1 MASKGLILVV
11 DDDPDFVEITRTILE
26 KDGFEVISAVN
37 GDQGLLRI
45 RNEHPDLVVLDVMM
59 SSVLDGVSV
68 SEAMREDSDL
78 RQIPLVMASSI
89 AQSEHA
95 DQFPT
100 DEYMHVDAWLS
111 KPVQPQEL
119 LSAVHRLID

>member
-1 MASKGLILVV
+1 MASKGLILVI
-11 DDDPDFVEITRTILE
+11 DDDPDFVEITRTVLE
-26 KDGFEVISAVN
+26 KDGFDVISAVN
-37 GDQGLLRI
+37 GDQGLIRI

-68 SEAMREDSDL
+68 SAAMREDEDL

-111 KPVQPQEL
+111 KPVQPSEL
-119 LSAVHRLID
+119 LSTVNRLID

>member
-1 MASKGLILVV
+1 MASKGLILVI
-11 DDDPDFVEITRTILE
+11 DDDPDFVEITRTVLE
-26 KDGFEVISAVN
+26 KEGYDVISAAN
-37 GDQGLLRI
+37 GDQGLLRM
-45 RNEHPDLVVLDVMM
+45 RNEHPDLVVLDIMM
-59 SSVLDGVSV
+59 SSILDGVSV
-68 SEAMREDSDL
+68 SQAMREDEEL

-111 KPVQPQEL
+111 KPVQPAEL
-119 LSAVHRLID
+119 LSTVNKLIG

>member
-1 MASKGLILVV
+1 MANKGLVLVV
-11 DDDPDFVEITRTILE
+11 DDDPDFVEVTRTVLE
-26 KDGFEVISAVN
+26 KEGFEVISAVN
-37 GDQGLLRI
+37 GDQGLARA
-45 RNEHPDLVVLDVMM
+45 RSEHPDLVILDVMM
-59 SSVLDGVSV
+59 SSVLDGVNV
-68 SEAMREDSDL
+68 SGTMREDEDL
-78 RQIPLVMASSI
+78 RHIPLIMISSI

-119 LSAVHRLID
+119 ISKINALLQ

>member
-1 MASKGLILVV
+1 MATKGLVLVV
-11 DDDPDFVEITRTILE
+11 DDDPDFVEVTRTVLE
-26 KDGFEVISAVN
+26 KEGFEVISAVN
-37 GDQGLLRI
+37 GDQGLARA
-45 RNEHPDLVVLDVMM
+45 RSEHPDLVILDIMM
-59 SSVLDGVSV
+59 SSVLDGVNV
-68 SEAMREDSDL
+68 SGAMREDEDL
-78 RQIPLVMASSI
+78 RHIPLIMISSI

-119 LSAVHRLID
+119 IRKINILLQ

>member
-11 DDDPDFVEITRTILE
+11 DDDPDFVEITRTVLE
-26 KDGFEVISAVN
+26 KEGYEVISAAN
-37 GDQGLLRI
+37 GDQGLLRM
-45 RNEHPDLVVLDVMM
+45 RNEHPDLVVLDIMM

-68 SEAMREDSDL
+68 SQAMREDEEL

-111 KPVQPQEL
+111 KPVQPAEL
-119 LSAVHRLID
+119 ISTVNKLIG

>member
-1 MASKGLILVV
+1 MATKGLVLVV
-11 DDDPDFVEITRTILE
+11 DDDPDFVEVTRTVLE
-26 KDGFEVISAVN
+26 KEGFEVISAVN
-37 GDQGLLRI
+37 GDQGLARA
-45 RNEHPDLVVLDVMM
+45 RSEHPDLVILDIMM
-59 SSVLDGVSV
+59 SSVLDGVNV
-68 SEAMREDSDL
+68 SGAMREDEDL
-78 RQIPLVMASSI
+78 RHIPLIMISSI

-119 LSAVHRLID
+119 IGKINTLLQ